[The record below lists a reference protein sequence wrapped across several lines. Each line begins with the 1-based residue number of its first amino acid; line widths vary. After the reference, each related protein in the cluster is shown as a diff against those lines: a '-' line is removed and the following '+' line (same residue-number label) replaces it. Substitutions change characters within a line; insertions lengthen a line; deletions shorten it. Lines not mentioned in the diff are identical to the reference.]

1 MRKRFRIEMQRG
13 DQLSAVACFQDVD
26 NGGCELDDV
35 ELLTKREAFRLL
47 RELTYY
53 CMQRG
58 YRDRVLY
65 ISQAL

>member
-1 MRKRFRIEMQRG
+1 
-13 DQLSAVACFQDVD
+13 
-26 NGGCELDDV
+26 
-35 ELLTKREAFRLL
+35 LLK
-47 RELTYY
+47 ELTYY

>member
-1 MRKRFRIEMQRG
+1 MRRRFRIEMQRG
-13 DQLSAVACFQDVD
+13 
-26 NGGCELDDV
+26 GELDDV
-35 ELLTKREAFRLL
+35 ELMTKREAFRLL
-47 RELTYY
+47 KELTYY